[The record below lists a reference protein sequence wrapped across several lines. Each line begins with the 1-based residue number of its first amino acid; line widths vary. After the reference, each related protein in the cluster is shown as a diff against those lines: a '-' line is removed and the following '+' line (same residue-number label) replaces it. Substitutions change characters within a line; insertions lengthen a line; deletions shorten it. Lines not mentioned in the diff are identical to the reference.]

1 MKIIKKP
8 VNEDPVSIYN
18 KMILQEQAKYCPF
31 CKNNRITYEVQKL
44 WERENQQ
51 GYYKERRICKKTFKS
66 MIDNYDDLNCLLLK
80 CTCTN
85 PSCNAEWETDY
96 LYLQSGSKLKK
107 ELYEKSI
114 WGGWNEK

>member
-1 MKIIKKP
+1 
-8 VNEDPVSIYN
+8 
-18 KMILQEQAKYCPF
+18 
-31 CKNNRITYEVQKL
+31 
-44 WERENQQ
+44 
-51 GYYKERRICKKTFKS
+51 